1 MRAPGLEG
9 SGFQGFKGSR
19 FQGLRVSRFQGL
31 RVSGLET
38 SGVLKLASMAQSLH
52 KVPSPGFQSY
62 TQRPCP
68 KLKRENYEGKKRLRK
83 TFFNTKIYKF
93 NKLRAWPY

>member
-9 SGFQGFKGSR
+9 LGFQVFKGSG

-38 SGVLKLASMAQSLH
+38 SGVLKLASMAQSLE
-52 KVPSPGFQSY
+52 VPSPGFQSY
-62 TQRPCP
+62 TQRPYL
-68 KLKRENYEGKKRLRK
+68 KLKRENYQEKNVYGRR
-83 TFFNTKIYKF
+83 F
-93 NKLRAWPY
+93 